1 MSEFDE
7 ARLAAAAWV
16 RAQMDRYGL
25 SLDDLVAA
33 GCFSG
38 ASRARRGRAAAAD
51 ATASSPASAD
61 PPTSASPAAFA
72 AAPTASTATTA
83 TTAAP
88 ASTAATA
95 STASAAATGSTASTA
110 KASSANESAP
120 PQAAGVLYRNALGQ
134 CWDGTGEMPDW
145 LQRAVNAGQTP
156 EFYRV
161 S

>member
-33 GCFSG
+33 GCFPGS
-38 ASRARRGRAAAAD
+38 ARTERGRAAD
-51 ATASSPASAD
+51 T
-61 PPTSASPAAFA
+61 PTSATPAPSS
-72 AAPTASTATTA
+72 AAPS
-83 TTAAP
+83 
-88 ASTAATA
+88 AATPA
-95 STASAAATGSTASTA
+95 
-110 KASSANESAP
+110 ANESAP
-120 PQAAGVLYRNALGQ
+120 PEPAGVLYRSALGQ

>member
-38 ASRARRGRAAAAD
+38 TSRVKRGRAAAAD
-51 ATASSPASAD
+51 VADAVDAVDAPASSAASAGPPISATPAASSAASSTASP
-61 PPTSASPAAFA
+61 
-72 AAPTASTATTA
+72 ATTA
-83 TTAAP
+83 T
-88 ASTAATA
+88 ASGTN
-95 STASAAATGSTASTA
+95 ASAS
-110 KASSANESAP
+110 
-120 PQAAGVLYRNALGQ
+120 PQPAGVLYRNALGQ

>member
-7 ARLAAAAWV
+7 ARLAAAAGG
-16 RAQMDRYGL
+16 RAQMAGYGL

-38 ASRARRGRAAAAD
+38 TSRAKRGRAAAAD
-51 ATASSPASAD
+51 VADAVDAVDAPASSAASAGPPISATPAASSAASSTASP
-61 PPTSASPAAFA
+61 
-72 AAPTASTATTA
+72 ATTA
-83 TTAAP
+83 T
-88 ASTAATA
+88 ASGTN
-95 STASAAATGSTASTA
+95 ASAS
-110 KASSANESAP
+110 
-120 PQAAGVLYRNALGQ
+120 PQPAGVLYRNALGQ

>member
-38 ASRARRGRAAAAD
+38 SSRTRRGRAAAD
-51 ATASSPASAD
+51 APASGPASAD
-61 PPTSASPAAFA
+61 L
-72 AAPTASTATTA
+72 
-83 TTAAP
+83 P
-88 ASTAATA
+88 ASATP
-95 STASAAATGSTASTA
+95 STTPSAIRPTPSSAAATAVSD
-110 KASSANESAP
+110 ANESAP
-120 PQAAGVLYRNALGQ
+120 PQRAGVLYRNALGQ

>member
-33 GCFSG
+33 GCFS
-38 ASRARRGRAAAAD
+38 D
-51 ATASSPASAD
+51 AKPRSVH
-61 PPTSASPAAFA
+61 A
-72 AAPTASTATTA
+72 AAPGTPTSGPAPA
-83 TTAAP
+83 AAP
-88 ASTAATA
+88 APAGSATPAPAPTLTPTPAPAHKTSPAGSDGQA
-95 STASAAATGSTASTA
+95 STASQQG
-110 KASSANESAP
+110 
-120 PQAAGVLYRNALGQ
+120 GVLYRNALGQ

>member
-38 ASRARRGRAAAAD
+38 SGRTERGRAAD
-51 ATASSPASAD
+51 T
-61 PPTSASPAAFA
+61 PTSATPAPSSSAAPSAAPSPAPSAA
-72 AAPTASTATTA
+72 TPAANNAAP
-83 TTAAP
+83 P
-88 ASTAATA
+88 
-95 STASAAATGSTASTA
+95 
-110 KASSANESAP
+110 EP
-120 PQAAGVLYRNALGQ
+120 AGVLYRNALGQ

>member
-38 ASRARRGRAAAAD
+38 ASRIKRGRAAAAD
-51 ATASSPASAD
+51 AAASSPASAD
-61 PPTSASPAAFA
+61 SQMSATPAAFA
-72 AAPTASTATTA
+72 AAPAASTATTA
-83 TTAAP
+83 AS

-95 STASAAATGSTASTA
+95 STASAAAAGSAASTA
-110 KASSANESAP
+110 KASSANEPAP
-120 PQAAGVLYRNALGQ
+120 PQPAGVLYRNALGQ

>member
-38 ASRARRGRAAAAD
+38 TSRARRGRAAAAD
-51 ATASSPASAD
+51 AQGSDPASAE
-61 PPTSASPAAFA
+61 PPISPTPTVSIAPSA
-72 AAPTASTATTA
+72 ATTA
-83 TTAAP
+83 TAP
-88 ASTAATA
+88 GT
-95 STASAAATGSTASTA
+95 
-110 KASSANESAP
+110 NESP
-120 PQAAGVLYRNALGQ
+120 SPQPSGVLYRNALGQ

>member
-38 ASRARRGRAAAAD
+38 ASRTKRGRAAAAD

-61 PPTSASPAAFA
+61 PPMSATPAALPA
-72 AAPTASTATTA
+72 ATTATTA
-83 TTAAP
+83 TTATAV
-88 ASTAATA
+88 STATTATA
-95 STASAAATGSTASTA
+95 SGANDSAS
-110 KASSANESAP
+110 
-120 PQAAGVLYRNALGQ
+120 PQPAGVLYRNALGQ

>member
-38 ASRARRGRAAAAD
+38 AGRAKRGRADAAD
-51 ATASSPASAD
+51 APASSPASAD
-61 PPTSASPAAFA
+61 PPASATPAASPAA
-72 AAPTASTATTA
+72 TTTTA
-83 TTAAP
+83 T
-88 ASTAATA
+88 ASGAN
-95 STASAAATGSTASTA
+95 ASAS
-110 KASSANESAP
+110 
-120 PQAAGVLYRNALGQ
+120 PQPAGVLYRNALGQ

>member
-38 ASRARRGRAAAAD
+38 TNRAKRSRAAAAD
-51 ATASSPASAD
+51 PANAANAADAADAPASSPASAD
-61 PPTSASPAAFA
+61 PPIPAIPPAT
-72 AAPTASTATTA
+72 PPTPSTAS
-83 TTAAP
+83 
-88 ASTAATA
+88 STAAA
-95 STASAAATGSTASTA
+95 ASA
-110 KASSANESAP
+110 ANESAP
-120 PQAAGVLYRNALGQ
+120 PQPAGVLYRNALGQ

-161 S
+161 G